1 MKAVELRVDRVVE
14 TCLYVPDLAAAEAFY
29 ADLLGLEPVQREDGR
44 HVFFR
49 CGQQMLLVFNPA
61 VTSDETDPFGVPRH
75 GAWGRGH
82 IAFAAD
88 EGDLPAWRERL
99 AAEGVAIEQDMVW
112 PNGGRSIYF
121 RDPAGNSVELVTL
134 KLWGLLA

>member
-1 MKAVELRVDRVVE
+1 MKAGELRVDQVVE
-14 TCLYVPDLAAAEAFY
+14 TCLYVPDLVAAEAFY
-29 ADLLGLEPVQREDGR
+29 ATVLGLSPVQREDGR

-82 IAFAAD
+82 VAFAAN

-99 AAEGVAIEQDMVW
+99 EAHGVAIEQDMIW

-134 KLWGLLA
+134 KLWGLPD

>member
-1 MKAVELRVDRVVE
+1 MSAPEPRAARVVE

-29 ADLLGLEPVQREDGR
+29 AGVLGLETAQREDGR

-49 CGQQMLLVFNPA
+49 CGQQMVLVFNPA
-61 VTSDETDPFGVPRH
+61 ATSDESDPFGVPRH

-82 IAFAAD
+82 VAFAAD
-88 EGDLPAWRERL
+88 EGALDAWREKL
-99 AAEGVAIEQDMVW
+99 AAHGIAIEQDMVW

-134 KLWGLLA
+134 RLWGLSP